1 MPRISKTCDNFRAV
15 AGSSANTL
23 NFDHISQLI
32 KREELLKKKK
42 KKKVNRPKLES
53 LVLSSRSEKQDLILI
68 LIAVS
73 ASPRNVILTSHSKIT
88 WSALV
93 T

>member
-42 KKKVNRPKLES
+42 KVNRPKMES

>member
-1 MPRISKTCDNFRAV
+1 MLRISKTCDNFRAV
-15 AGSSANTL
+15 AGSGANTL

-32 KREELLKKKK
+32 KREELFKKK
-42 KKKVNRPKLES
+42 KKKVNRPKMES
-53 LVLSSRSEKQDLILI
+53 LVLSSSSEKQDLILI

>member
-42 KKKVNRPKLES
+42 KVNRPKMES
-53 LVLSSRSEKQDLILI
+53 LVLSSRSEKQDLILV

>member
-32 KREELLKKKK
+32 KREEFLKK
-42 KKKVNRPKLES
+42 KKKVNRPKMES
-53 LVLSSRSEKQDLILI
+53 LVLSSRSEQQDLILI

>member
-1 MPRISKTCDNFRAV
+1 MQRISKTCDNFRAV

-42 KKKVNRPKLES
+42 KVNRPKMES
-53 LVLSSRSEKQDLILI
+53 LVLSSRSEKQDLILV

>member
-1 MPRISKTCDNFRAV
+1 M
-15 AGSSANTL
+15 
-23 NFDHISQLI
+23 
-32 KREELLKKKK
+32 
-42 KKKVNRPKLES
+42 ES
-53 LVLSSRSEKQDLILI
+53 LVLSSRSEKQDLILV